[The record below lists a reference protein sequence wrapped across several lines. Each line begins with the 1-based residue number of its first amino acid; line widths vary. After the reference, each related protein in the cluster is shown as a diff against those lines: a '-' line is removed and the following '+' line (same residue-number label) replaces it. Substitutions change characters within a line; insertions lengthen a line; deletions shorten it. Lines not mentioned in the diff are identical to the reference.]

1 MLNLYIVEW
10 YGKLYCM
17 IKPWES
23 QLENGLYSVDNIYI
37 YIAIWAL
44 GEPCYV

>member
-37 YIAIWAL
+37 
-44 GEPCYV
+44 